1 MAKIINNIEEVLAN
15 TDTLEFP
22 KMKIDFT
29 NDIDKVLI
37 SSDVDG
43 EPLHIKT
50 IDTTIETDTLKTDRI
65 VIRGI
70 DVTDEILELFLKNSL
85 TK

>member
-1 MAKIINNIEEVLAN
+1 MANLTNNIEEVLAN

-29 NDIDKVLI
+29 NDIEKVLI
-37 SSDVDG
+37 TSDV
-43 EPLHIKT
+43 EEEELK
-50 IDTTIETDTLKTDRI
+50 IDFKNTSIQTSSIETDRI
-65 VIRGI
+65 IIRGI

>member
-1 MAKIINNIEEVLAN
+1 MAKIIDNIQEMLAN
-15 TDTLEFP
+15 TDVLEFP

-29 NDIDKVLI
+29 DDMNKVVI

-43 EPLHIKT
+43 EDLIINGQKMILQT
-50 IDTTIETDTLKTDRI
+50 ETVETDRI
-65 VIRGI
+65 ILCGV
-70 DVTDEILELFLKNSL
+70 DVTDEILSLIAKKCL

>member
-1 MAKIINNIEEVLAN
+1 
-15 TDTLEFP
+15 
-22 KMKIDFT
+22 MKIDFT
-29 NDIDKVLI
+29 NEIDKVII

-43 EPLHIKT
+43 ESLHIKT
-50 IDTTIETDTLKTDRI
+50 LDTTIEADTIKTDRI

>member
-1 MAKIINNIEEVLAN
+1 MAKIIDNIQEMLAN
-15 TDTLEFP
+15 TDVLEFP

-29 NDIDKVLI
+29 NDMNKVVI

-43 EPLHIKT
+43 EDLIINGQKMILQT
-50 IDTTIETDTLKTDRI
+50 ETVETDRI
-65 VIRGI
+65 ILCGV
-70 DVTDEILELFLKNSL
+70 DVTDEILNLIAKKCL

>member
-1 MAKIINNIEEVLAN
+1 MAKLIDNIEEVLAN

-29 NDIDKVLI
+29 NDIDKVTI
-37 SSDVDG
+37 SSDV
-43 EPLHIKT
+43 EEEELK
-50 IDTTIETDTLKTDRI
+50 IDFKNTSIQTSSIETDRI

>member
-1 MAKIINNIEEVLAN
+1 MAKLIDNIEEVLAN

-29 NDIDKVLI
+29 NDIEKVLI
-37 SSDVDG
+37 TSDVDG
-43 EPLHIKT
+43 EHLHIKT
-50 IDTTIETDTLKTDRI
+50 IDTTIEADTLKTDRI

>member
-1 MAKIINNIEEVLAN
+1 MAKLIDNIEEVLAN

-29 NDIDKVLI
+29 NDIEKVLI
-37 SSDVDG
+37 TSDVDD
-43 EPLHIKT
+43 E
-50 IDTTIETDTLKTDRI
+50 TLKIKMDKTTLEVEDLQTNRLI
-65 VIRGI
+65 IKGI

>member
-1 MAKIINNIEEVLAN
+1 MLAN
-15 TDTLEFP
+15 TDVLEFP

-29 NDIDKVLI
+29 DDMNKVVI

-43 EPLHIKT
+43 EDLIINGQKMILQT
-50 IDTTIETDTLKTDRI
+50 ETVETDRI
-65 VIRGI
+65 ILCGV
-70 DVTDEILELFLKNSL
+70 DVTDEILSLIAKKCL

>member
-1 MAKIINNIEEVLAN
+1 MANLTNNLEEVLAN

-50 IDTTIETDTLKTDRI
+50 IDTTIEVDTLKTDRI

-70 DVTDEILELFLKNSL
+70 DVTDEILELFMKNNL